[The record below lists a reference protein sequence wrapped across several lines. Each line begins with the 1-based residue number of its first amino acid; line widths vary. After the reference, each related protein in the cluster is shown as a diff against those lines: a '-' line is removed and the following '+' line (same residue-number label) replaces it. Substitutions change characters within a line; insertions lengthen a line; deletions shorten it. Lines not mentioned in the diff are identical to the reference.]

1 MKGGR
6 VRDTLIYSKIAE
18 VEESIDMVKKNLPGH
33 MDGFISLGII
43 KDGIYKRLE
52 YAIEN
57 VFDICHVI
65 NADLSLGVPSSEEDV
80 IQNLKTEDILDA
92 DISNRLKNMRRFRN
106 IVVHRYGKIDDRIA
120 FSLLES
126 ELEDFTLFTGRIMAF
141 LKGLK

>member
-33 MDGFISLGII
+33 MDEFISLGII

-80 IQNLKTEDILDA
+80 IQNLKTEGILDA
-92 DISNRLKNMRRFRN
+92 DVSNRLKNMRRFRN

-141 LKGLK
+141 LKRLG